1 MHCFTSLTINNTNS
15 GFGHSKPAGQSL
27 QLSFPPW
34 PNVVVPSGQRTAL
47 CFGEGHMCPI
57 GHSVQLATP
66 RKEKVPAGQGLVE
79 ELGVGQLSPAG
90 QCLQDEA
97 PYDRY
102 LKYYIINSIIQ
113 L

>member
-1 MHCFTSLTINNTNS
+1 M
-15 GFGHSKPAGQSL
+15 KPAGQSL

-47 CFGEGHMCPI
+47 CFGDGHMCPI

-66 RKEKVPAGQGLVE
+66 RKEKVPAGQGLIE
-79 ELGVGQLSPAG
+79 ELGVGQLYPAG

-102 LKYYIINSIIQ
+102 LKYYIINSSFNFEPVMNTITVN